1 MWNLDTMLVLLL
13 SHKEIK
19 KKKKAGF
26 NVWSMGSLK
35 KEPSSTGQSY
45 PTGSVRV
52 THFLL

>member
-1 MWNLDTMLVLLL
+1 MLVLLL

-19 KKKKAGF
+19 KKEAGF
-26 NVWSMGSLK
+26 NLWSMGSLK